1 MSILILS
8 ATSDIAQENAR
19 LFLQHG
25 QNLILAARNPHL
37 LHALSKKLS
46 TPKKTALLPYDAT
59 VDWQDSDTAERFWNQ
74 CWELSLEMWEEP
86 IEGIYIAQGFL
97 PHADTQGW
105 KTELTPTLF
114 LNFVSLAYFLEA
126 VARWLEV
133 NSTAINLR
141 WIAVISSVA
150 ADRGRLSNYPY
161 GAAKA
166 GLDTY
171 LSGLRA
177 RLFRIGVHVLTIKPG
192 LVRTKMIRGRKQE
205 FSSTVVAPRRVAR
218 HIDWAIRTQQNIV
231 YTPWIWR
238 WWMALVRWIP
248 EWIFKRL
255 SC

>member
-1 MSILILS
+1 MSILILA
-8 ATSDIAQENAR
+8 ATSDIAQENAQ
-19 LFLQHG
+19 LFLQ
-25 QNLILAARNPHL
+25 QNHRLILAARNPHL
-37 LHALSKKLS
+37 LQKLAQKLAS
-46 TPKKTALLPYDAT
+46 PEKIELLPYDAT
-59 VDWQDSDTAERFWNQ
+59 VDLQDNDASERFWIQ
-74 CWELSLEMWEEP
+74 CQEVSQRRWGES

-114 LNFVSLAYFLEA
+114 LNFTSLAYFLES
-126 VARWLEV
+126 VARWQE
-133 NSTAINLR
+133 NHRENRSLR

-177 RLFRIGVHVLTIKPG
+177 RLFGIGIHVLTIKPG

-205 FSSTVVAPRRVAR
+205 SSSTVVSAQRVAR
-218 HIDWAIRTQQNIV
+218 HIDWAIRTQRNIV
-231 YTPWIWR
+231 YTPWAWR
-238 WWMALVRWIP
+238 WWMMLVRWIP
-248 EWIFKRL
+248 EWIFKRIA
-255 SC
+255 C